1 MSKKACAATEND
13 VEDLE
18 TINQTV
24 ELMRDSYSPFLQD
37 LFDGMCF
44 GSSLLVVWR
53 QYRAERGDIIP
64 RGKARK
70 KQVFARVRAC
80 EVIGIKMYNNCG
92 KLHTIHRDEI
102 CSRLSVVDAYLV

>member
-44 GSSLLVVWR
+44 GSSLLVV
-53 QYRAERGDIIP
+53 
-64 RGKARK
+64 
-70 KQVFARVRAC
+70 
-80 EVIGIKMYNNCG
+80 
-92 KLHTIHRDEI
+92 
-102 CSRLSVVDAYLV
+102 